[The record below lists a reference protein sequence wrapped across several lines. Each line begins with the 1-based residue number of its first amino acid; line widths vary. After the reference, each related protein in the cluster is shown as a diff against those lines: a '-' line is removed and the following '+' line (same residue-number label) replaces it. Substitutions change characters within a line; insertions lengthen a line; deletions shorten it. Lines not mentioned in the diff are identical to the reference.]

1 MADLARRQH
10 GVFSL
15 AQLVE
20 LGLSDSAVRKR
31 AGAQR
36 LHRVYRGV
44 YSVAPTELLSAEGQY
59 MAAVLTCGRGA
70 VLSHHSA
77 ARLHGLLQSAR
88 TRIAVTVPRR
98 GNGSRPGLHIHRSR
112 TLIPADI
119 TTVDGIPCTTVAR
132 TLLDLA
138 AGEPS
143 RRLQRAVNQAEVLQ
157 VFDGFAIANQLER
170 HPRSSAA
177 AKLRAV
183 LDEYREGEA
192 PTESNLEDRFV
203 ELCQERGLPAPERQV
218 HVMLDDGEPP
228 IKVDFLWREHR
239 LILETDGRA
248 FHQTRQ
254 AFESDRRRDQRLT
267 LAGWR
272 VVRVS
277 DRQLRDDPRRIAGMV
292 AELLARPR

>member
-1 MADLARRQH
+1 M
-10 GVFSL
+10 
-15 AQLVE
+15 
-20 LGLSDSAVRKR
+20 
-31 AGAQR
+31 
-36 LHRVYRGV
+36 
-44 YSVAPTELLSAEGQY
+44 YSVAPPELLSVEGRY
-59 MAAVLTCGRGA
+59 MAAVLTCGPGA

-77 ARLHGLLQSAR
+77 GRLYGLLPSAR
-88 TRIAVTVPRR
+88 SRIAVTVPRR

-112 TLIPADI
+112 TLTPADI
-119 TTVDGIPCTTVAR
+119 TTVDGIPCTNVAR

-138 AGEPS
+138 AVEPR
-143 RRLQRAVNQAEVLQ
+143 RRLERAVNQAEVLR
-157 VFDGFAIANQLER
+157 VFDGFAIKNQLER
-170 HPRSSAA
+170 HPRSGAA

-183 LDEYREGEA
+183 LDDYRDGEA
-192 PTESNLEDRFV
+192 PTESDLEDRFV
-203 ELCQERGLPAPERQV
+203 ALCQERGLPAPERQV

-228 IKVDFLWREHR
+228 IKVDFLWRDQR
-239 LILETDGRA
+239 LILETDGRG

-292 AELLARPR
+292 VELLAKPR